1 MKILHINTFD
11 TFGGAARAAYRL
23 HRALISAEIDS
34 QMLVQ
39 HKSSDDYTVVKS
51 AQTKLDKILNIVRPT
66 IDDFLLR
73 NYPDRDKTLFSSAYA
88 PFSNLAQRVEELNP
102 DVVHLHWICGSYFPI
117 EDLLKI
123 KKPLVWSLHDNWA
136 FTGGCHIKWEC
147 EKYTDSCGKCS
158 RLASGVENDLSR
170 QVFLRKKNVFNQLPD
185 LRIIGLSHWIS
196 ECAQE
201 SNLLQNKEIL
211 TLPNVLDTNSYSPV
225 DQELA
230 RTLLNLPVKKK
241 LVMFGAVSA
250 TSDINKGFNQLLQAL
265 NHLTDDIEL
274 VVFGSSQP
282 EQAVLFK
289 QRIHYLGHLYDDY
302 SLKLVYSAADVMV
315 VPSLQENLSNAIMES
330 LACQTP
336 VVAFDVGGNQ
346 DLILHKKNGYLA
358 KPYDVIDLAMGVHWV
373 LNHENPSQLANNAR
387 GHVLNNFS
395 YNTVVPKYIDLYQAM
410 LKHH

>member
-1 MKILHINTFD
+1 MKILHINTVD
-11 TFGGAARAAYRL
+11 NFGGAARAAYRL
-23 HRALISAEIDS
+23 HRALLDVNVDS

-51 AQTKLDKILNIVRPT
+51 AQNKLDKMFNFVRPT
-66 IDDFLLR
+66 IDDFLLK
-73 NYPDRDKTLFSSAYA
+73 NYPDRDKTLFSPAYA
-88 PFSNLAQRVEELNP
+88 PFSNIAKRIDELNP

-117 EDLLKI
+117 EDFLKI

-147 EKYTDSCGKCS
+147 ERYTDYCGKCP
-158 RLASGVENDLSR
+158 RLASEIENDLSR
-170 QVFLRKKNVFNQLPD
+170 KVFLRKQKIFDQLPN
-185 LRIIGLSHWIS
+185 LKIIGLSHWLS
-196 ECAQE
+196 ECAKK
-201 SNLLQNKEIL
+201 SHLLKSKEIM
-211 TLPNVLDTNSYSPV
+211 TLPNVLNTNTYSPV
-225 DQELA
+225 DKDLA
-230 RTLLNLPVKKK
+230 RTLLSLPINKK
-241 LVMFGAVSA
+241 LVMFGAMSA
-250 TSDINKGFNQLLQAL
+250 TSDINKGFDQLLQAL
-265 NHLTDDIEL
+265 NHTPDDIEL

-282 EQAVLFK
+282 EQALPFK

-358 KPYDVIDLAMGVHWV
+358 KSYDVIDLAKGVNWV
-373 LNHENPSQLANNAR
+373 LNHENLSQLANNAR
-387 GHVLNNFS
+387 EHVLDNFS
-395 YNTVVPKYIDLYQAM
+395 CEKVVPKYIDLYQTM

>member
-1 MKILHINTFD
+1 MKILHINTVD
-11 TFGGAARAAYRL
+11 TFGGAARAVYRL
-23 HRALISAEIDS
+23 HRALLDVNIDS

-39 HKSSDDYTVVKS
+39 LKNSDDYTVIKS
-51 AQTKLDKILNIVRPT
+51 AQNNFDKIFNIIRPT
-66 IDDFLLR
+66 IDNFLLR

-88 PFSNLAQRVEELNP
+88 PFSNIAKRIEELNP

-147 EKYTDSCGKCS
+147 EKYTASCGKCP
-158 RLASGVENDLSR
+158 RLASEIENDLSR
-170 QVFLRKKNVFNQLPD
+170 KVLLRKQKVFDQMPNLK
-185 LRIIGLSHWIS
+185 IIGLSHWLS
-196 ECAQE
+196 ECAKK
-201 SNLLQNKEIL
+201 SHLFKNKEII
-211 TLPNVLDTNSYSPV
+211 TLPNVLNTKSYSPV
-225 DQELA
+225 DKALA
-230 RTLLNLPVKKK
+230 RTLLNLPLNKK
-241 LVMFGAVSA
+241 LVMFGAMSA

-282 EQAVLFK
+282 EQALPFE
-289 QRIHYLGHLYDDY
+289 QPIHYLGHLYDDH

-336 VVAFDVGGNQ
+336 VIAFDVGGNQ
-346 DLILHKKNGYLA
+346 DLILHTRNGYLA
-358 KPYDVIDLAMGVHWV
+358 KPYDVIDLAKGVNWV
-373 LNHENPSQLANNAR
+373 LNHENLSQLACNAR
-387 GHVLNNFS
+387 GHVLDNFS
-395 YNTVVPKYIDLYQAM
+395 CDNIVPKYIDLYKTM